1 MTRARLGLLGSGTV
15 GEALQDILF
24 LNGAAVAA
32 RTGLEL
38 EIKKI
43 YTRRPAEKKWYRT
56 YPDFFTTRAEDVTD
70 HAEVDIVV
78 EVLGAQDP
86 ADVGAHKDT
95 IIRAFGKGKDVVTS
109 DKAVLARFGREIW
122 TAASRYHRELRFE
135 ACVGGGIPI
144 LRSLA
149 ESFAAEDPQGIFG
162 IINGTCNFVLS
173 EMKRAN
179 KSFAEAIAEAQKLG
193 YAETNPA
200 SDTSGLDA
208 EAKLIL
214 LAAVT
219 FGVQIEPG
227 VMVRHGIEEIQAI
240 DFLYA
245 DRKGSCTIKHLATA
259 RKLNGSMAALVA
271 PFLVPESHL
280 IASIDGPTNAI
291 FFKGNRSNGQ
301 ILDPPALNL
310 SQNRDWNYAFIGPG
324 SGGGPTAVAV
334 LGDICDLAR
343 GRKHPLP
350 HPGGTS
356 GIAGLNVQSEDKI
369 HFQFYLRF
377 VVRDRPGIV
386 GEICQILG
394 GEGINISE
402 VWQLSHDD
410 DELRRLARNY
420 GIGADPGLILPFAI
434 TLEESSLG
442 QVKKALEMIGRKD
455 FNLVI
460 PVWIPM
466 WPQQ

>member
-24 LNGAAVAA
+24 RNGAAVAA
-32 RTGLEL
+32 RAGLEL

-56 YPDFFTTRAEDVTD
+56 HPELFTARAKDVTD

-78 EVLGAQDP
+78 EVLGAQNP
-86 ADVGAHKDT
+86 ADVHAYKDL
-95 IIRAFGKGKDVVTS
+95 IVRAFEKGKDVVTS
-109 DKAVLARFGREIW
+109 DKAVLARFGKEIW
-122 TAASRYHRELRFE
+122 TAASQFRRELRFE

-144 LRSLA
+144 LRALA

-173 EMKRAN
+173 EMKKAN

-219 FGVQIEPG
+219 FGVQIEPD
-227 VMVRHGIEEIQAI
+227 VMVRRGIEEIQAI

-280 IASIDGPTNAI
+280 IAGIDGPTNAI

-301 ILDPPALNL
+301 SLDAAVSNQPG
-310 SQNRDWNYAFIGPG
+310 NRDWNYAFIGPG

-343 GRKHPLP
+343 GRRHPLP
-350 HPGGTS
+350 RPGAAVAS
-356 GIAGLNVQSEDKI
+356 LNVQSEDKI
-369 HFQFYLRF
+369 HFHFYLRF

-402 VWQLSHDD
+402 VWQLSHDA
-410 DELRRLARNY
+410 DELRRLGRDY
-420 GIGADPGLILPFAI
+420 DLTTDPELILPFAI
-434 TLEESSLG
+434 TLEETSLG

-455 FNLVI
+455 FNLAA

-466 WPQQ
+466 WPEL

>member
-24 LNGAAVAA
+24 QNATAIAA

-43 YTRRPAEKKWYRT
+43 YTRRPAKKKWYQT
-56 YPDFFTTRAEDVTD
+56 YPDFFTTRAEEVTD

-78 EVLGAQDP
+78 EMLGAQDP
-86 ADVGAHKDT
+86 ADVGSYKDY
-95 IIRAFGKGKDVVTS
+95 IIRAFERGKDVVTS
-109 DKAVLARFGREIW
+109 DKAVLARFGAAIW
-122 TAASRYHRELRFE
+122 TAASKHNRELRFE

-149 ESFAAEDPQGIFG
+149 ESFAAEDPEGIFG

-173 EMKRAN
+173 EMKRGN
-179 KSFAEAIAEAQKLG
+179 KSFAEAITEAQNLG

-219 FGVQIEPG
+219 FGVQVEPG

-245 DRKGSCTIKHLATA
+245 DRKGTCTIKHLATA
-259 RKLNGSMAALVA
+259 RKTNGSIAALVA
-271 PFLVPESHL
+271 PFLVPERHL

-291 FFKGNRSNGQ
+291 FYKGTRSSGQ
-301 ILDPPALNL
+301 SSDGSALNL
-310 SQNRDWNYAFIGPG
+310 SQSRDWNYAFIGPG

-334 LGDICDLAR
+334 LGDVCDLAR

-350 HPGGTS
+350 RPAGAVE
-356 GIAGLNVQSEDKI
+356 IARLNFQGEDKI
-369 HFQFYLRF
+369 YFHFYLRF

-402 VWQLSHDD
+402 VWQLSHDA

-420 GIGADPGLILPFAI
+420 RIAVDPETILPFVI
-434 TLEESSLG
+434 TLEQTSLG
-442 QVKKALEMIGRKD
+442 QVKKALARIGLKD
-455 FNLVI
+455 FNLVA

-466 WPQQ
+466 WPQH